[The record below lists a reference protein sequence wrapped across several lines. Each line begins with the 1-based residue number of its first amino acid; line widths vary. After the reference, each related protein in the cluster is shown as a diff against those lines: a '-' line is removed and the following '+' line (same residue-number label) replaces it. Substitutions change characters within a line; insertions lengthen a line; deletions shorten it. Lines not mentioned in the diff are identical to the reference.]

1 MEVYSQVHGKI
12 LEENIVPI
20 TEFNLTQETRFCEKI
35 LFHPLLVS
43 HPVTFK
49 SGYASI
55 IGRPNVGKSTLL
67 NRLVAQKVAA
77 TSNRPQTTRNKITG
91 VVHLEDAQIILVD
104 TPGIHATTRTLN
116 ELMVQTSISTYDDVD
131 LILVLIDAVDGFMQ
145 EDEFVLKSMENT
157 SVPKILVINKI
168 DLVEKPKLLSLMAE
182 ADGRAVFKE
191 IIPVSALKDDG
202 MKPLKNLIVKYLPE
216 GPEYFPKDMV
226 TDCTESFLLEEIIRE
241 KVLSLTRFEVPH
253 SVAVV
258 VENMEEQAN
267 GVVKIHGTLYTEKD
281 SQKKI
286 LIGQGG
292 NMLKSIG
299 RISRKEIEKRLG
311 AQVYLKLFVKV
322 KPNWRDKKQSIKEFI
337 YPHDSL

>member
-1 MEVYSQVHGKI
+1 MV
-12 LEENIVPI
+12 
-20 TEFNLTQETRFCEKI
+20 
-35 LFHPLLVS
+35 LVS
-43 HPVTFK
+43 QNNTFK

-91 VVHLEDAQIILVD
+91 VVHLSDAQIILVD
-104 TPGIHATTRTLN
+104 TPGIHSTNRALN
-116 ELMVQTSISTYDDVD
+116 EMMVQASLSTYSDVD
-131 LILVLIDAVDGFMQ
+131 LILVLMDALDGFLP
-145 EDEFVLKSMENT
+145 EDEFVLKSLQHAT
-157 SVPKILVINKI
+157 APKILVINKI
-168 DLVEKPKLLSLMAE
+168 DLIEKPKLLTLIAE
-182 ADGRAVFKE
+182 AHDKSIFKE

-202 MKPLKNLIVKYLPE
+202 MEPLKKLIIQYLPE
-216 GPEYFPKDMV
+216 GPEYFPKDMI
-226 TDCTESFLLEEIIRE
+226 TDCSESFLLGEIIRE

-258 VENMEEQAN
+258 IENVEEQAN
-267 GVVKIHGTLYTEKD
+267 GVVKIDATLFTEKA

-292 NMLKSIG
+292 SMLKTIG
-299 RISRKEIEKRLG
+299 SISRKEIEKRLG

-322 KPNWRDKKQSIKEFI
+322 KSNWRDQKQVIKEFV